1 MENLLTK
8 EQEYQLR
15 EVLRGHHLEALVALA
30 FVTGMRR
37 DELLSLQ
44 WQDVDLSKR
53 ELRVL
58 NSKTKRDQR
67 VIHCED
73 WMTELLMQHRLR
85 QRQAQSEEGLAMPH
99 LDLVFP
105 HRMGGFLKPE
115 QLLKEFDEILE
126 QVELPRIRFHDLR
139 KAYWRAL
146 CSRLRTSKEEPGG
159 TQVE

>member
-8 EQEYQLR
+8 EQEYRLR
-15 EVLRGHHLEALVALA
+15 EVLRGHHLEVLVTLA

-44 WQDVDLSKR
+44 WQDVDLSKH

-73 WMTELLMQHRLR
+73 WMTELLMQHQLR
-85 QRQAQSEEGLAMPH
+85 QRQAQSEEGLAIPH
-99 LDLVFP
+99 FDLVFASP
-105 HRMGGFLKPE
+105 LGGFLKSG

-126 QVELPRIRFHDLR
+126 QAELPRIRFHDLR
-139 KAYWRAL
+139 RAYWQAL
-146 CSRLRTSKEEPGG
+146 CARLRTVVHD
-159 TQVE
+159 Q